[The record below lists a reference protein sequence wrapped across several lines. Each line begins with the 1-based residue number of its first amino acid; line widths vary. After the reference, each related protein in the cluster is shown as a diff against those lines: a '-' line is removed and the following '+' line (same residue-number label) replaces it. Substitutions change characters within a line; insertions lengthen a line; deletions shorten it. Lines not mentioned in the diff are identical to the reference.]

1 MQSLVGT
8 IKLQDAWDS
17 QKEIKKER
25 FGPPPWAGE
34 VLAEGEGNMDQAVEK
49 EDKEATAMWL
59 VAAPRIVTV

>member
-1 MQSLVGT
+1 MRGT
-8 IKLQDAWDS
+8 AR
-17 QKEIKKER
+17 KEIKKER